1 MIRLLPILAVL
12 LLTGCATERQINPGA
27 DIPIVVIHHD
37 MLQRK
42 AAEIPGFNGMC
53 LGMARH
59 DPPAEIPGFNGMC
72 LGMARHD
79 PPKIYVSHLLGPNQ
93 RAAVILHEFA
103 HLYERRSGDDR
114 IWRLIYATG
123 GTTIPHLVQWPVH
136 SDDHPLRKGIQ

>member
-42 AAEIPGFNGMC
+42 A
-53 LGMARH
+53 
-59 DPPAEIPGFNGMC
+59 AEIPGFNGMC